1 MINCRNRIKHIIIRI
16 KVIIKLKFEKIKNI
30 ITKINKKTNKNIK
43 VKRNVKQKSLKEKII
58 EEVLKSNERN
68 EIYIC
73 ANNYNLENKEIIR
86 ALTTFTKVLNIV
98 TENDSFF
105 NLDREL
111 ENQNIFITVSKN
123 KRRALKNAKFIIN
136 IDFTNFK
143 DFNMNRT
150 ATIIDCGSK
159 TEFSKSFEGEKIQLN
174 LKRKFVNF

>member
-1 MINCRNRIKHIIIRI
+1 M
-16 KVIIKLKFEKIKNI
+16 
-30 ITKINKKTNKNIK
+30 
-43 VKRNVKQKSLKEKII
+43 
-58 EEVLKSNERN
+58 
-68 EIYIC
+68 
-73 ANNYNLENKEIIR
+73 
-86 ALTTFTKVLNIV
+86 NIV